1 MKRSWA
7 LPLSAVLAAGLAVG
21 CSSATALNNAR
32 TSFEKAKAAGAEA
45 KAPYEYYSAQSYLGL
60 AEHETQEGDRHG
72 AREFAETS
80 RKFSTEA
87 LQKAGGGAK

>member
-45 KAPYEYYSAQSYLGL
+45 KAPYEYYSAQS
-60 AEHETQEGDRHG
+60 
-72 AREFAETS
+72 
-80 RKFSTEA
+80 
-87 LQKAGGGAK
+87 